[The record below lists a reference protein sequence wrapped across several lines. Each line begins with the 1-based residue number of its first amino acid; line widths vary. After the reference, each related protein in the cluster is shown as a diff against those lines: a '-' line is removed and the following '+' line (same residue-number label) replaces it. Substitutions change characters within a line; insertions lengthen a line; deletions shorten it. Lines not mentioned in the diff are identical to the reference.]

1 VTLPSSIGRFR
12 HYYRTHGAQ
21 ATLQRLK
28 VALQRFGSAKQFVLY
43 SCDLPVFDQPQAI
56 GTLHRKKSAETM
68 TAEESERIIS
78 HWNPDAMRKLMA
90 ERFAAGAELWLLHWN
105 AAVAAYGWTLKEKT
119 MEPHFFPLKPGDVHL
134 FDFFVFPEFRG
145 RNLNPS
151 LVTQILEEVGREGS
165 KRALIEAAVWNKAQ
179 HASLAKTP
187 FRKIGA
193 ATRKVIF
200 GISPRISWPS
210 RKK

>member
-1 VTLPSSIGRFR
+1 MTLASSIGRFR

-21 ATLQRLK
+21 ATWQRVK
-28 VALQRFGSAKQFVLY
+28 VALQRLGSAGQFVLY
-43 SCDLPVFDQPQAI
+43 ECPLPIADVPAAL
-56 GTLHRKKSAETM
+56 GTLHRKKNFQALSADER
-68 TAEESERIIS
+68 ERIIS
-78 HWNPDAMRKLMA
+78 HWNPEAMRKLMA
-90 ERFAAGAELWLLHWN
+90 ERFAAGAELWVLHWN
-105 AAVAAYGWTLKEKT
+105 SAVAAYGWTLREKT

-151 LVTQILEEVGREGS
+151 LVTQILEAVGQEGS
-165 KRALIEAAVWNKAQ
+165 RRALIEAAAWNHAQ

-187 FRKIGA
+187 FKR
-193 ATRKVIF
+193 T
-200 GISPRISWPS
+200 GIA